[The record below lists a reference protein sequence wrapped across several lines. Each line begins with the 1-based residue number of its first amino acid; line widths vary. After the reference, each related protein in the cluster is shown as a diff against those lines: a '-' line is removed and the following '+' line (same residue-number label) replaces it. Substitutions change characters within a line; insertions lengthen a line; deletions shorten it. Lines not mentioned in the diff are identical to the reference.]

1 METRKRRNPRTGA
14 KLRHEGASG
23 SEARSGTRANSRAA
37 AGLELNQDL
46 VMRIVKVG
54 LVLLLLIYLIV
65 IYRGDGARDCSIE
78 EITAEMEQDS
88 DLTAL
93 QKKSGIDLK
102 RYIGI
107 DEASYD
113 GFLFYKAESPMAV
126 EELLIVKV
134 KEQSQ
139 LSDLQES
146 LEEHVENQKKSF
158 EGYGAEQTALLNEAI
173 IDTRGN
179 FAFLAVGEKADAWKT
194 RYVDFIK

>member
-1 METRKRRNPRTGA
+1 MKVQKKKNFRPPVN
-14 KLRHEGASG
+14 
-23 SEARSGTRANSRAA
+23 
-37 AGLELNQDL
+37 LELNQDL
-46 VMRIVKVG
+46 VMKIVKIG
-54 LVLLLLIYLIV
+54 MVLILLIYLIV
-65 IYRGDGARDCSIE
+65 IYRGDGARDCTIE
-78 EITAEMEQDS
+78 EITAEMEKDT

-158 EGYGAEQTALLNEAI
+158 EGYGAEQTALLNEAV
-173 IDTRGN
+173 IDIRGN
-179 FAFLAVGEKADAWKT
+179 YAFLAVGDKAGAWKT